1 MLTQNN
7 NNESEETMPILQNF
21 LLSTSRT
28 TKANRIDC
36 EVNII
41 TMGCSKNTVDSEQLA
56 FQLEQNGYKVVH
68 ESDKPLPITLINTC
82 GFIND
87 AKTQSIETILR
98 CVEDKL
104 AGNIK
109 VLLIFGCLS
118 QRYKEELQVE
128 FPEADAIFGVNALQ
142 EILLFLHANLYAE
155 SLTQRKTS
163 TPTHYAYLKISEGCS
178 QGCAYCAIP
187 KIRGKQISKP
197 IEILRDEAVILAERG
212 AKELILIAQ
221 DLTHY
226 GYDLYKKRNLYA
238 LLEELLKV
246 KGIEWIRLHYAYP
259 NSFRMEILDL
269 MLAYPQLCRY
279 LDIPIQ
285 HINDVVLQAMN
296 RRISGDEIRQLIEA
310 IRNKVPDIAI
320 RTSLIVGF
328 PGETKV
334 RFAQLRDFLQ
344 EAQLDRVGVFT
355 YSHEEDTPAYKLKD
369 TVSQKE
375 KERRKEELLF
385 VQQDISLQKNKDKIG
400 QTVKVL
406 IDETAPDGSFTGR
419 TQYDSPEVDNT
430 VIVSGKGKKEVQIG
444 MFYPVKITAADYFDL
459 IGEFSNVGN

>member
-1 MLTQNN
+1 
-7 NNESEETMPILQNF
+7 MPIIQNF
-21 LLSTSRT
+21 ILSTPFAAR
-28 TKANRIDC
+28 ANVIDC

-56 FQLEQNGYKVVH
+56 FQLQQNGFKVVH
-68 ESDKPLPITLINTC
+68 ESEKPLPVTLINTC

-87 AKTQSIETILR
+87 AKTQSIETILN
-98 CVEDKL
+98 CIEDKL
-104 AGNIK
+104 TGKIK
-109 VLLIFGCLS
+109 TLLVFGCLS
-118 QRYKEELQVE
+118 KRYEKELRKE
-128 FPEADAIFGVNALQ
+128 FPEVDAFFGVDSLR
-142 EILLFLHANLYAE
+142 EILLFLHANLYAD
-155 SLTQRKTS
+155 SLTTRKTS
-163 TPTHYAYLKISEGCS
+163 TPQHYAYLKISEGCN
-178 QGCAYCAIP
+178 QRCAYCAIP
-187 KIRGKQISKP
+187 KIRGKQVSKP
-197 IEILRDEAVILAERG
+197 IELLRDEATILAENG

-269 MLAYPQLCRY
+269 MLAHPQLCRY
-279 LDIPIQ
+279 LDIPVQ
-285 HINDVVLQAMN
+285 HIDNEILQSMN
-296 RRISGDEIRQLIEA
+296 RRITDDEIRRLLDA

-328 PGETKV
+328 PGETKKK
-334 RFAQLRDFLQ
+334 FTQLRNFLQ
-344 EAQLDRVGVFT
+344 EEKLDRVGVFA
-355 YSHEEDTPAYKLKD
+355 YSHEEDTPAYKLKE
-369 TVSQKE
+369 TVNQKE

-385 VQQDISLQKNKDKIG
+385 IQQEISLQKNKNKIG

-406 IDETAPDGSFTGR
+406 IDEKNSDGKFIGR

-430 VIVSGKGKKEVQIG
+430 VIVPNDGEKNIQIG
-444 MFYPVKITAADYFDL
+444 NFYQAKITAADWFDL
-459 IGEFSNVGN
+459 YGEISNE

>member
-1 MLTQNN
+1 M
-7 NNESEETMPILQNF
+7 
-21 LLSTSRT
+21 
-28 TKANRIDC
+28 KANLIDC

-41 TMGCSKNTVDSEQLA
+41 TLGCSKNTVDSEQLA
-56 FQLEQNGYKVVH
+56 FQLEQNGFKVVH
-68 ESDKPLPITLINTC
+68 ESGKPLPVTLINTC

-87 AKTQSIETILR
+87 AKMQSIETILN

-104 AGNIK
+104 AGRIK
-109 VLLIFGCLS
+109 TLVVFGCLS
-118 QRYKEELQVE
+118 QRYMDDLQME
-128 FPEADAIFGVNALQ
+128 FPEVDAFFGVDALQ
-142 EILLFLHANLYAE
+142 EVLLFLHANLHAE
-155 SLTQRKTS
+155 ALTIRKTS
-163 TPTHYAYLKISEGCS
+163 TPTHYAYLKISEGCN

-187 KIRGKQISKP
+187 KIRGRQVSKP
-197 IEILRDEAVILAERG
+197 IEILRDEAVVLAERG
-212 AKELILIAQ
+212 TKELILVAQ

-259 NSFRMEILDL
+259 NSFRMEILNL
-269 MLAYPQLCRY
+269 MLACPQLCRY

-285 HINDVVLQAMN
+285 HINDGILSAMN
-296 RRISGDEIRQLIEA
+296 RRITGDEIRRLLDA
-310 IRNKVPDIAI
+310 IRSKVPDIAI

-328 PGETKV
+328 PGETKKK
-334 RFAQLRDFLQ
+334 FAQLRDFLL
-344 EAQLDRVGVFT
+344 EAQLDRVGVFA
-355 YSHEEDTPAYKLKD
+355 YSHEEDTPAYKLKE

-385 VQQDISLQKNKDKIG
+385 IQQDISLQKNKSKIG

-406 IDETAPDGSFTGR
+406 IDEQTSDGNFVGR

-430 VIVSGKGKKEVQIG
+430 VIVSDKGKRDVRTGEFCHVQVTG
-444 MFYPVKITAADYFDL
+444 ADCFDL
-459 IGEFSNVGN
+459 FADSIA

>member
-1 MLTQNN
+1 
-7 NNESEETMPILQNF
+7 MPAIQNF
-21 LLSTSRT
+21 ILSTSLAA
-28 TKANRIDC
+28 KANRIDC

-41 TMGCSKNTVDSEQLA
+41 TLGCSKNTVDSEQLA
-56 FQLEQNGYKVVH
+56 FQLEQNGFKVVH
-68 ESDKPLPITLINTC
+68 ESDKPLPITIINTC

-87 AKTQSIETILR
+87 AKTQSIDAILA

-104 AGNIK
+104 AGKIK
-109 VLLIFGCLS
+109 ELIIFGCLS
-118 QRYKEELQVE
+118 QRYKEELQFE
-128 FPEADAIFGVNALQ
+128 FPEADAIFGVNSLR

-155 SLTQRKTS
+155 SLTKRKTS
-163 TPTHYAYLKISEGCS
+163 TPPHYAYLKISEGCNQCCS
-178 QGCAYCAIP
+178 YCIIP
-187 KIRGKQISKP
+187 KIRGRQVSKP

-212 AKELILIAQ
+212 VKELILVAQ

-238 LLEELLKV
+238 LLEELVKV

-259 NSFRMEILDL
+259 NSFQMEILDL
-269 MLAYPQLCRY
+269 MLAYPQICRY

-285 HINDVVLQAMN
+285 HINDEILSAMN
-296 RRISGDEIRQLIEA
+296 RRITGNEIRHLIET

-328 PGETKV
+328 PNETKKK
-334 RFAQLRDFLQ
+334 FTQLRDFLQ
-344 EAQLDRVGVFT
+344 EAQLDRVGVFA
-355 YSHEEDTPAYKLKD
+355 YSHEENTLAYKLKE

-385 VQQDISLQKNKDKIG
+385 IQQDISLQKNKEKIG

-406 IDETAPDGSFTGR
+406 IDEQTQDGNFLGR
-419 TQYDSPEVDNT
+419 TQHDSPEVDNT
-430 VIVSGKGKKEVQIG
+430 VIVSDRSNKNVRLGE
-444 MFYPVKITAADYFDL
+444 FYRINITAADCFDL
-459 IGEFSNVGN
+459 LGETL